1 VIIPLDVVERTPLI
15 TEAGFRHLRDML
27 QHPHAPRWNH
37 TLGDRVNAAD
47 LQAVGEYRTS
57 VASTDWLER
66 YVIEM
71 RAHSWWFEAN
81 VPADF
86 RLVNWD
92 SLPRMTRNNL
102 AEELHLLVP
111 HDADFERL
119 ISYTTSGTTG
129 HALVIP
135 THPRTLALNQ
145 TLAER
150 ALLIWGIP
158 IHFGPESS
166 VLQVCHRLDTFQFA
180 NTFSV
185 WNQCGFAKVN
195 LREDHWPG
203 GLVAARHFCE
213 HLAPVL
219 VTGDPLAF
227 AALAKLAPDI
237 APLAM
242 FSTAVTLDEANRPFL
257 ERFGCPIIDWYSCT
271 ETGPIAFKDPKG
283 QWRFISP
290 DLHVEVLDEDG
301 RALPPGIEGDV
312 AVTGGRN
319 PYLPLLRY
327 ITGDRAVMAADR
339 QGFDELVGR
348 NEVIFRT
355 SSGRLQGIDIARAMR
370 ECSPFLQHRVVQTAD
385 GHFDVTIRPI
395 LGVTD
400 QIALKATLTDL
411 MGPDFSL
418 HLDPELGLDGKIIP
432 FEIAT

>member
-1 VIIPLDVVERTPLI
+1 MNIPSDVVERTPLI

-47 LQAVGEYRTS
+47 LQVVDEYRAL

-66 YVIEM
+66 YAVEM

-81 VPADF
+81 VPPNFTLAD
-86 RLVNWD
+86 WD
-92 SLPRMTRNNL
+92 LLPRMTRNHL

-111 HDADFERL
+111 HDADFDRL

-129 HALVIP
+129 HALVVP

-150 ALLIWGIP
+150 ALQVWEIP

-203 GLVAARHFCE
+203 GLVAAKHFCE
-213 HLAPVL
+213 DLAPVL
-219 VTGDPLAF
+219 ITGDPLAF
-227 AALAKLAPDI
+227 AALAELKPNI
-237 APLAM
+237 APVAM

-257 ERFGCPIIDWYSCT
+257 ERFGSPIIDWYSCT
-271 ETGPIAFKDPKG
+271 ETGPIAFKDPEG
-283 QWRFISP
+283 RWRFISP
-290 DLHVEVLDEDG
+290 DLYVEVLDEHG
-301 RALPPGIEGDV
+301 RALPPGVEGDV

-327 ITGDRAVMAADR
+327 LTGDRAKLAADR
-339 QGFDELVGR
+339 QGFDELLGR

-355 SSGRLQGIDIARAMR
+355 SNGWLQGIDIARAMR
-370 ECSPFLQHRVVQTAD
+370 ECSAFLQHRVVQKAD

-395 LGVTD
+395 LGLTD
-400 QIALKATLTDL
+400 AAALKATLQDL
-411 MGPDFSL
+411 MGPNFSL
-418 HLDPELGLDGKIIP
+418 HLDPDLGLAGKVIP
-432 FEIAT
+432 FEITT

>member
-1 VIIPLDVVERTPLI
+1 
-15 TEAGFRHLRDML
+15 ML

-203 GLVAARHFCE
+203 GLVAAKHFCE

>member
-203 GLVAARHFCE
+203 GLVAAKHFCE

>member
-203 GLVAARHFCE
+203 GLVAAKHFCE

-290 DLHVEVLDEDG
+290 DLHVEVLDENG